1 MSYDLR
7 LCLPQPG
14 RSPEEIATSDEADF
28 IISDLIP
35 ELEVRKQRVATA
47 LLQSNPELT
56 PFNFDFEE
64 LAKNDEITVAEAKSK
79 YRHIELNTPEGSG
92 GIQITIY
99 DTEVSVT
106 VPYWHHGAAARHI
119 FQEIWNYL
127 QILEREGN
135 YFTYDPQLERV
146 LNLNTDFDSVL
157 KIYEGVSNQ
166 FGNPAQLATRRWWQI
181 WKYPANR

>member
-7 LCLPQPG
+7 LCLAQSG
-14 RSPEEIATSDEADF
+14 RSPEEIASSDEADF
-28 IISDLIP
+28 AISDPIP
-35 ELEVRKQRVATA
+35 ELEERKQRVATA

-56 PFNFDFEE
+56 QFNLDFEE
-64 LAKNDEITVAEAKSK
+64 LARIDQITLAEAKSK

-99 DTEVSVT
+99 DTEASVT
-106 VPYWHHGAAARHI
+106 VPYWHRGPTARRI
-119 FQEIWNYL
+119 FHEIWNYL

-157 KIYEGVSNQ
+157 KIYKSVSNQ
-166 FGNPAQLATRRWWQI
+166 VGDPAQLATTRWWQF
-181 WKYPANR
+181 WK